1 MDPRKT
7 FEEFRQL
14 QETIHAYEHAMGLLY
29 YDGDTTAPSASA
41 EGRGRTMGVLSGV
54 QYDLAAGDR
63 ARGLV
68 SELRDHAD
76 ALDARENREVEV
88 FARDLDYTSSI
99 PKQEFV
105 EYQMLLNEAG
115 DVWHRAKPANDF
127 KAFAPYL
134 EKIVAA
140 NRRFAGYYKPD
151 EQPYDVLLGLY
162 ERGLTMRQCDAFF
175 SALRREIVPLLEQV
189 TAAPA
194 PDTSF
199 LEGIFPIPAQRI
211 LSDRVMALMGID
223 RSRCAI
229 GETEHPFT
237 TGFNKNDARITT
249 HYHEDDVLSSLYSVI
264 HEGGH
269 ALYDM
274 GSGDEYEYTCLAG
287 GVSMGI
293 HESQSRFWENLIG
306 RSEAFCGL
314 LAPILREVFP
324 EQLGN
329 MSARQLFLAVNKSAP
344 SLIRTEA
351 DELTY
356 ALHVCVRY
364 DLEKAL
370 IAGDLDVADLP
381 GAWNEKMLAYLGVS
395 VPDDTRGVLQDSHW
409 SGGAIGYFPSYA
421 LGSAYGAQM
430 LSKMNESFDVDAAVA
445 AGDLGK
451 ISGWLG
457 ERIWRHGR
465 MYDPGELLERCCGAP
480 FDPSYFTRYL
490 KEKFTRVYG
499 L

>member
-1 MDPRKT
+1 MDPRKP
-7 FEEFRQL
+7 FDEFRKL
-14 QETIHAYEHAMGLLY
+14 QETIHAYDHAMGLLY

-41 EGRGRTMGVLSGV
+41 PGRGRTMEVLSGV

-63 ARGLV
+63 ARALV
-68 SELRDHAD
+68 AELRAHPE
-76 ALDARENREVEV
+76 ALDDRERREVEV

-105 EYQMLLNEAG
+105 EYQVLVNEAG

-127 KAFAPYL
+127 KSFAPYL
-134 EKIVAA
+134 EKIVDA
-140 NRRFAGYYKPD
+140 NRRFAGYYKPED
-151 EQPYDVLLGLY
+151 KPYDVLLGLF
-162 ERGLTMRQCDAFF
+162 ERGLTMEACDAFF
-175 SALRREIVPLLEQV
+175 SALRREIVPLLEAV

-199 LEGIFPIPAQRI
+199 LHGTFPIPVQRI
-211 LSDRVMALMGID
+211 LSDRVMALMGVD
-223 RSRCAI
+223 RTRCAI

-237 TGFNKNDARITT
+237 TGFNKDDNRITT
-249 HYHEDDVLSSLYSVI
+249 HYYENDVLSSLYSVI
-264 HEGGH
+264 HESGH

-314 LAPILREVFP
+314 LAPILRELFP
-324 EQLGN
+324 EQLGS
-329 MSARQLFLAVNKSAP
+329 MSARQLFLAVNRSAP

-370 IAGDLDVADLP
+370 IAGDLAVSDLP
-381 GAWNEKMLAYLGVS
+381 GAWNEKMKTYLGVT

-430 LSKMNESFDVDAAVA
+430 LAKMKESFDVDAAVA
-445 AGDLGK
+445 AGDLRK
-451 ISGWLG
+451 VSAWLE
-457 ERIWRHGR
+457 ERIWRHGCR
-465 MYDPGELLERCCGAP
+465 YDPGELLVRCCGGP

-490 KEKFTRVYG
+490 KEKYTRVYG